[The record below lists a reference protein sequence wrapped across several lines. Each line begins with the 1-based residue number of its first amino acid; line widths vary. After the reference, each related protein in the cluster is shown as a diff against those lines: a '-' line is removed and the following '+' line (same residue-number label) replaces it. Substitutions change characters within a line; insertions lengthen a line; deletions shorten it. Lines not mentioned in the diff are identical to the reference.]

1 VTASDAPAPIRADD
15 AAERIALLIQL
26 RAARKLL
33 EQPGVW
39 TKGPD
44 ARNGA
49 GEFTKPTD
57 MDAVHFSL
65 DGALRHVN
73 GGALGPAYKLLK
85 DIVGKNVFDFNDD
98 PRTKLTDI
106 LNLLDSA
113 IQRTERAHAAALAL
127 ASVA

>member
-1 VTASDAPAPIRADD
+1 MSVEEAPAPIRADD
-15 AAERIALLIQL
+15 AAERVALLIQL

-49 GEFTKPTD
+49 GEYCKPCD
-57 MDAVHFSL
+57 LDAAAFSL

-113 IQRTERAHAAALAL
+113 VQRTERAHAAALAL
-127 ASVA
+127 AS